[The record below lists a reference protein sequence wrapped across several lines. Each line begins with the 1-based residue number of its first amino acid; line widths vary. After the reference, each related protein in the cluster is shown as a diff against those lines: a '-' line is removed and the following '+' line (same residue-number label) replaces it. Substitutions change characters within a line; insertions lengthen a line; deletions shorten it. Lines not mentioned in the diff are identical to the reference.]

1 MIFNNGNKRIALKD
15 VEFHHCNFLYEKYKH
30 SVVEIVFN
38 NDDGVCMN
46 GRDCHNLCP
55 FSYKSNTK
63 RAKLAEVL
71 EDDLN

>member
-55 FSYKSNTK
+55 FPIKVIQK
-63 RAKLAEVL
+63 E
-71 EDDLN
+71 LNWQRSWKMI